1 MLEIS
6 VLGAHDSV
14 GKSCV
19 MISDGD
25 DRRVVFDAGI
35 QLHPRRSGRVSTPP
49 DIDRFAHET
58 TSVLISH
65 AHIDHSGYTPALY
78 RAGFHGSVHMTTPT
92 KDIVHILW
100 KDHLKKCPARDRT
113 CQ

>member
-6 VLGAHDSV
+6 VLGASDSV

-19 MISDGD
+19 MISDED
-25 DRRVVFDAGI
+25 NRRVVLDAGI

-49 DIDRFAHET
+49 DVDRFAEET
-58 TSVLISH
+58 IATLISH

-78 RAGFHGSVHMTTPT
+78 RAGYHGPIHMTMPT

-100 KDHLKKCPARDRT
+100 KDHLKIEGPHH
-113 CQ
+113 